1 MMLTVARLV
10 LRAAKHGA
18 INLSILSIY
27 ASYLSYFQQQVFNQL
42 YEALHKLRSM
52 EEKAA
57 ALEQEDG
64 DSMYSSSGEASPA
77 SNSKSVDSPSTGKKS
92 VESSSTGKKSVESS
106 STGKKSVGSSSSSSS
121 SSSQSNLRMDV
132 ADFIKC
138 SEIDDVLVQAL
149 TRRARLRVIRLMK
162 KAEEIYHIQHSQ
174 LQQQQQQQSSNG
186 NVGSDGGGS
195 GRKASSPP
203 SSPSSSSSSSVPSIL
218 DIASG
223 MLIKRFKVTLK

>member
-1 MMLTVARLV
+1 M
-10 LRAAKHGA
+10 HH
-18 INLSILSIY
+18 IY
-27 ASYLSYFQQQVFNQL
+27 PYIYLSYFQQQVFNQL

-64 DSMYSSSGEASPA
+64 DSMYSSGGEASPA
-77 SNSKSVDSPSTGKKS
+77 SNSKSVDSPL
-92 VESSSTGKKSVESS
+92 TGKKSVESS

-121 SSSQSNLRMDV
+121 SQSNLRMDV
-132 ADFIKC
+132 TDFIKC

-174 LQQQQQQQSSNG
+174 QQQQSSNG
-186 NVGSDGGGS
+186 NVSDGGDS
-195 GRKASSPP
+195 GRRA
-203 SSPSSSSSSSVPSIL
+203 SSPSSSSSSSSSAPSIL

>member
-1 MMLTVARLV
+1 M
-10 LRAAKHGA
+10 HH
-18 INLSILSIY
+18 IY
-27 ASYLSYFQQQVFNQL
+27 PYIYLSYFQQQVFNQL

-64 DSMYSSSGEASPA
+64 DSMYSSGGEASPA

-92 VESSSTGKKSVESS
+92 VESSSTGKKSV
-106 STGKKSVGSSSSSSS
+106 GSSSS

-132 ADFIKC
+132 TDFIKC

-174 LQQQQQQQSSNG
+174 QQQQSSNG
-186 NVGSDGGGS
+186 NVSDGGDS
-195 GRKASSPP
+195 GRRA
-203 SSPSSSSSSSVPSIL
+203 SSPSSSSSSSSSAPSIL